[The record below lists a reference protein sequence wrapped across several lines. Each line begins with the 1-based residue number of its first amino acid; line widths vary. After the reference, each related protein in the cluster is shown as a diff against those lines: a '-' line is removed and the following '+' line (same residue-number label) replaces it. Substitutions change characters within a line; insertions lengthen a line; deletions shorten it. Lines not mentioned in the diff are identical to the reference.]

1 MLGSRAPPCKFPV
14 TNASRALIPGAA
26 ARSVVAMSDP
36 RRRSILPT
44 VVALLA
50 VASLAAGGVAWWRS
64 MRPVAPPAAERPAFD
79 VPEAAPPTADDTA
92 LVASDDVIER
102 ALGALSPADS
112 AALRN
117 RRVEEVKGVDVSMLT
132 PPQLAT
138 FIAFA
143 NAERCTCG
151 CGFTLAACRTYD
163 PSCEIS
169 LPIAI
174 ALRDS
179 IVAAAAKRPSGGR

>member
-1 MLGSRAPPCKFPV
+1 MSEPRSRSLV
-14 TNASRALIPGAA
+14 
-26 ARSVVAMSDP
+26 
-36 RRRSILPT
+36 PT

-50 VASLAAGGVAWWRS
+50 VAGLAAGGVAWWRS
-64 MRPVAPPAAERPAFD
+64 MRPVAPPPAAAPGFE
-79 VPEAAPPTADDTA
+79 VPEAAALTPADTA
-92 LVASDDVIER
+92 LVASDDVIAR
-102 ALGALSPADS
+102 ALGGAPVDS

-117 RRVEEVKGVDVSMLT
+117 RHVDEVKGVDVSMLT

-138 FIAFA
+138 FVAFA

-163 PSCEIS
+163 PSCEVS
-169 LPIAI
+169 LPIAV

-179 IVAAAAKRPSGGR
+179 IVAAASNRPARGR